1 MSERYMSFGTL
12 ERILEKKIESGL
24 RKSAV
29 IILATSKGE
38 IEWSVVGD
46 DMQAL
51 MVLREVAFQ
60 LGERMTGST
69 REEILGENIR
79 NN

>member
-1 MSERYMSFGTL
+1 MSFGTL
-12 ERILEKKIESGL
+12 ERMLEKKIESGL
-24 RKSAV
+24 RRSAV
-29 IILATSKGE
+29 IVLVTGKGE
-38 IEWSVVGD
+38 MEWSVVGD

-51 MVLREVAFQ
+51 MALKEVAFQ